1 MKKNSYIFD
10 ALKNNDI
17 SFWTQT
23 CSTKKGEAITIFVN
37 KAYLTREQATFLR
50 GLGFRSYADS
60 FFTRV
65 FGKIKKEVK
74 NGGQ

>member
-1 MKKNSYIFD
+1 MKKNSDIFD
-10 ALKNNDI
+10 TLKDSDI

-23 CSTKKGEAITIFVN
+23 FSTKKGEAITIFVN
-37 KAYLTREQATFLR
+37 KAYLTREQIAFLK